1 MNETRSWTSSSIILL
16 PGYNSYYLL
25 VSTQVTANTLISVMA
40 PVVKVKMLPFPG
52 TCAFKQGL
60 KDPIDFKT
68 QINVALMMDEISDN
82 IS

>member
-1 MNETRSWTSSSIILL
+1 M
-16 PGYNSYYLL
+16 
-25 VSTQVTANTLISVMA
+25 VS
-40 PVVKVKMLPFPG
+40 VVKVKMLPFQDHVP
-52 TCAFKQGL
+52 FKQGL